1 MSVLSKKN
9 GMEFSVIIPVFNRP
23 DEVKELLESLKT
35 QSNKNFELIV
45 VEDGSEIKCDK
56 IINDS
61 KADFETNYYFKENGG
76 PASARN
82 FGMAKAKHDYFVFF
96 DSDCIIPPDYF
107 DVVGKSLKN
116 NYVDAYGG
124 PDAAHESFT
133 PIQKAISY
141 SMTSF
146 FTTGGIRG
154 GNEKLERFKPRS
166 FNMGYS
172 RQVYVQTQGFSN
184 MRFGEDVDMSLKIL
198 ENGFK
203 TRLIKEAFVYHKR
216 RTDFRKFY
224 KQVYNSGIA
233 RINLFMRHPKSLKA
247 VHASPSVFVL
257 GTIFLSILGFIKWYF
272 FAPILLYTLLIFI
285 DSLSK
290 NKSLKVAALSII
302 AAFVQLFGYGLGF
315 LTAVWKRL
323 ILNRNEFHA
332 FRENFYE

>member
-1 MSVLSKKN
+1 MK
-9 GMEFSVIIPVFNRP
+9 FSIIIPVYNRP
-23 DEVKELLESLKT
+23 DEVEELLESLMV
-35 QSNKNFELIV
+35 QSNKNFELII
-45 VEDGSEIKCDK
+45 VEDGSEIKCDEIVK
-56 IINDS
+56 RYQ
-61 KADFETNYYFKENGG
+61 ADFEINYFFKENGG

-82 FGMAKAKHDYFVFF
+82 FGMAKAKYDYFIFF
-96 DSDCIIPPDYF
+96 DSDCLIPKNYF
-107 DVVGKSLKN
+107 DIVNKSLES
-116 NYVDAYGG
+116 NYVDAFGG

-154 GNEKLERFKPRS
+154 GNEKMEQFKPRS

-172 RQVYVQTQGFSN
+172 RKVYEKTQGFSN

-198 ENGFK
+198 KNGFK
-203 TRLIKEAFVYHKR
+203 TKLIKEAYVYHKR

-233 RINLFMRHPKSLKA
+233 RINLFMRHPKSLKV
-247 VHASPSVFVL
+247 VHAFPSVFML
-257 GTIFLSILGFIKWYF
+257 GTISLTILSLVKWFFFTPVLLYIIMIFVDSLIENKSVHVAFLS
-272 FAPILLYTLLIFI
+272 A
-285 DSLSK
+285 
-290 NKSLKVAALSII
+290 I
-302 AAFVQLFGYGLGF
+302 ASFVQLFGYGAGF

-323 ILNRNEFHA
+323 ILNRKEFQA

>member
-1 MSVLSKKN
+1 LK
-9 GMEFSVIIPVFNRP
+9 FSIIIPVYNRP
-23 DEVKELLESLKT
+23 DEVEELLESLKK
-35 QSNKNFELIV
+35 QSHKNFELII

-56 IINDS
+56 IVNNS
-61 KADFETNYYFKENGG
+61 KTGFEISYYYKENGG

-82 FGMAKAKHDYFVFF
+82 YGMVKAKHDYFVFF
-96 DSDCIIPPDYF
+96 DSDCLIPPDYF
-107 DVVGKSLKN
+107 DIVSKSLESK
-116 NYVDAYGG
+116 YVDAYGG
-124 PDAAHESFT
+124 PDAAHDSFT

-154 GNEKLERFKPRS
+154 GNEKLEQFKPRS

-172 RQVYVQTQGFSN
+172 RKVYEQTQGFSN

-198 ENGFK
+198 KNGFK
-203 TRLIKEAFVYHKR
+203 TKLIKEAFVYHKR

-247 VHASPSVFVL
+247 VHAFPSVFML
-257 GTIFLSILGFIKWYF
+257 GTIFLTILGFVKWFF
-272 FAPILLYTLLIFI
+272 FAPVLLYILLIFI
-285 DSLSK
+285 DSLIS
-290 NKSLKVAALSII
+290 NKSIKVAALSII
-302 AAFVQLFGYGLGF
+302 AAFVQLYGYGSGF

-323 ILNRNEFHA
+323 ILNRKEFHS
-332 FRENFYE
+332 FRENFYK